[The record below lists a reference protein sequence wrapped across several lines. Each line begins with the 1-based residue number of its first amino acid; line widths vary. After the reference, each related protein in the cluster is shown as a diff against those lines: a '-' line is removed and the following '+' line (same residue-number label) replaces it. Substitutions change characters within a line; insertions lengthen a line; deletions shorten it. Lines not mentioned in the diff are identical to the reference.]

1 MNLSARRIVLHH
13 HSLFS
18 NVFALLWVWT
28 IYNWADKRVRNLNF
42 RSFLLVFFCVCI
54 VPQHSRSQSF
64 LLCKFV
70 PESLVCL
77 CFYLSTFFT
86 NFSSVG
92 TWRLNS
98 QKFALLISLTITFN
112 CSLSMFEYNA
122 KSFANVFEVKMS
134 ACLRVCVFCC
144 WVVFKE
150 YTLVIV
156 KINVVKVLLVLIFH
170 D

>member
-18 NVFALLWVWT
+18 DMFALLRVWT
-28 IYNWADKRVRNLNF
+28 VNNWADKRVRNLNF

-64 LLCKFV
+64 LFCKFV
-70 PESLVCL
+70 PEALICF

-92 TWRLNS
+92 TLRLNS
-98 QKFALLISLTITFN
+98 QKFAFLISLTITFDS
-112 CSLSMFEYNA
+112 SLSMFEYNS
-122 KSFANVFEVKMS
+122 KTFADVFEIEMS
-134 ACLRVCVFCC
+134 ACLWVCVFCS

-150 YTLVIV
+150 YTLVII
-156 KINVVKVLLVLIFH
+156 KINVIKVFLILIFH